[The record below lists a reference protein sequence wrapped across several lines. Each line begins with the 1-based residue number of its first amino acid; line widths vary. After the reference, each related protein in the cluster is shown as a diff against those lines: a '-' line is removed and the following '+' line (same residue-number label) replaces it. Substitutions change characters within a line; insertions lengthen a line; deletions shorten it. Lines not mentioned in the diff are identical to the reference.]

1 MEKIKYGFIGCGN
14 ISNIYCVNG
23 RKFGLELAACA
34 DIDVSRA
41 QAKAAEN
48 DIPKALTV
56 DQILADPEIEIIV
69 NLTIPAVHAEVSR
82 LILDAGKHVYSE
94 KPLSVSRA
102 DAAGL
107 LERAK
112 SKGLRVGCAPDTFMG
127 AGLQT
132 CRKIID
138 DGRIGEPV
146 GVAGWML
153 SRGPENWHPDPEFFY
168 QPGAGPMFD
177 MGPYYLTTMV
187 SLLGPVRRV
196 TGSARVSF
204 PERLITSKPK
214 HGQFIKV
221 NTPTHIAGVL
231 DFTAGAVGTLITSFD
246 VHATTLP
253 SIEIYGSEG
262 TLLVPDPNTYEGPV
276 MMRRAGEKTF
286 TEVPLEFPNAEN
298 CRGMG
303 VADMAVAIRDGRPHR
318 ASGELA
324 YHVLDLMAAFH
335 DASYEERHI
344 QMASTA
350 QRPAAFP
357 PGLAGGQ
364 IDAKGDSVSHLHV
377 G

>member
-1 MEKIKYGFIGCGN
+1 MERTKIGIIGCGN
-14 ISNIYCVNG
+14 ISNIYCLNG

-34 DIDVSRA
+34 DIDFDRA
-41 QAKAAEN
+41 QTKAAEN
-48 DIPKALTV
+48 DIPKALTI
-56 DQILADPEIEIIV
+56 DQILTDPEIEILV

-82 LILDAGKHVYSE
+82 RILDAGKHVYSE
-94 KPLSVSRA
+94 KPLSVSRT

-107 LERAK
+107 LQQATA
-112 SKGLRVGCAPDTFMG
+112 KGLRVGCAPDTFMG

-153 SRGPENWHPDPEFFY
+153 SRGPEDWHPDPEFFY

-196 TGSARVSF
+196 TGSARASF
-204 PERLITSKPK
+204 PERLITSEPK
-214 HGQFIKV
+214 YGQPIKV

-231 DFTAGAVGTLITSFD
+231 DFAAGAVGTLITSFD

-262 TLLVPDPNTYEGPV
+262 TLLVPDPNIYEGPV
-276 MMRRAGEKTF
+276 MLRRSGEKTF
-286 TEVPLEFPNAEN
+286 TEVPLEFPNTEN

-303 VADMAVAIRDGRPHR
+303 VADMAQAIRDGRPHR

-324 YHVLDLMAAFH
+324 YHVLDLMTAFH
-335 DASYEERHI
+335 EASHEERHV
-344 QMASTA
+344 QVVSTT

-357 PGLAGGQ
+357 LGLAGGQ
-364 IDAKGDSVSHLHV
+364 IDVKD
-377 G
+377 

>member
-1 MEKIKYGFIGCGN
+1 MEKTKIGIIGCGN
-14 ISNIYCVNG
+14 ISNIYCLNG
-23 RKFGLELAACA
+23 RKFGLEIAACA
-34 DIDVSRA
+34 DIDHARA
-41 QAKAAEN
+41 LAKAAEN
-48 DIPKALTV
+48 EIPKALTV
-56 DQILADPEIEIIV
+56 EQILTDPEIEILV

-82 LILDAGKHVYSE
+82 RILDAGKHVYSE
-94 KPLSVSRA
+94 KPLSVSRT
-102 DAAGL
+102 DAAAL
-107 LERAK
+107 VEQAK
-112 SKGLRVGCAPDTFMG
+112 VKGLRVGCAPDTFMG

-153 SRGPENWHPDPEFFY
+153 SRGPEHWHPDPEFFY

-196 TGSARVSF
+196 TGSARASF
-204 PERLITSKPK
+204 PERLITSKAK
-214 HGQFIKV
+214 HGQSIKV

-231 DFTAGAVGTLITSFD
+231 DFAAGAVGTLITSFD
-246 VHATTLP
+246 VHATTVP

-262 TLLVPDPNTYEGPV
+262 TLLVPDPNTYDGPV
-276 MMRRAGEKTF
+276 MLRRQGEKTF

-303 VADMAVAIRDGRPHR
+303 VADMALAVRDGRPHR

-335 DASYEERHI
+335 DASHEERHV
-344 QMASTA
+344 QVASTTE
-350 QRPAAFP
+350 RPAAFP
-357 PGLAGGQ
+357 SGLAEGQ
-364 IDAKGDSVSHLHV
+364 IDTKS
-377 G
+377 

>member
-1 MEKIKYGFIGCGN
+1 MEKTKIGIIGCGN

-23 RKFGLELAACA
+23 RKFGLEIAACA
-34 DIDVSRA
+34 DIDLTRA

-48 DIPKALTV
+48 EIPKALTV
-56 DQILADPEIEIIV
+56 DQILTDPEIEILV
-69 NLTIPAVHAEVSR
+69 NLTIPAAHAEISR
-82 LILDAGKHVYSE
+82 RVLDAGKHVYSE

-107 LERAK
+107 LEQAK
-112 SKGLRVGCAPDTFMG
+112 ARGLRVGCAPDTFMG

-153 SRGPENWHPDPEFFY
+153 SRGPEDWHPDPEFFY

-187 SLLGPVRRV
+187 SLLGPVQRV
-196 TGSARVSF
+196 TGSTRVSF
-204 PERLITSKPK
+204 PERLITSKAK
-214 HGQFIKV
+214 SGQSIKV

-231 DFTAGAVGTLITSFD
+231 DFAAGAVGTLVTSFD
-246 VHATTLP
+246 VHATTVP

-262 TLLVPDPNTYEGPV
+262 TLLVPDPNTYGGPV
-276 MMRRAGEKTF
+276 LLRRSGEKTF
-286 TEVPLEFPNAEN
+286 AEVPLKFPHTEN

-324 YHVLDLMAAFH
+324 YHVLDLMVAFH
-335 DASYEERHI
+335 DASYQERHV
-344 QMASTA
+344 QVASTT

-357 PGLAGGQ
+357 LGLAGKQ
-364 IDAKGDSVSHLHV
+364 IDARS
-377 G
+377 

>member
-1 MEKIKYGFIGCGN
+1 MEKIKYGLIGCGN

-23 RKFGLELAACA
+23 RKFGLEPTACA
-34 DIDVSRA
+34 DIDLARA

-56 DQILADPEIEIIV
+56 EQILADPEIEILV
-69 NLTIPAVHAEVSR
+69 NLTVPAVHAEVSR
-82 LILDAGKHVYSE
+82 RILDAGKHVYSE

-107 LERAK
+107 LALAK
-112 SKGLRVGCAPDTFMG
+112 AKGLRVGCAPDTFMG

-146 GVAGWML
+146 GIAGWML
-153 SRGPENWHPDPEFFY
+153 GRGPEHWHPDPEFFY

-196 TGSARVSF
+196 TGSARASF
-204 PERLITSKPK
+204 SERLITSKPK
-214 HGQFIKV
+214 YGQSVKV

-231 DFTAGAVGTLITSFD
+231 DFAAGAIGTLITSFD

-253 SIEIYGSEG
+253 SIEVYGSEG

-276 MMRRAGEKTF
+276 MLRRSGAKTF
-286 TEVPLEFPNAEN
+286 SEVPLEFPNAEN

-303 VADMAVAIRDGRPHR
+303 VADMALAIRDGRPHR

-335 DASYEERHI
+335 DASDEERHV
-344 QMASTA
+344 QVTSTT
-350 QRPAAFP
+350 QRPTALP
-357 PGLAGGQ
+357 LGLAGGQ
-364 IDAKGDSVSHLHV
+364 IDA
-377 G
+377 